1 MKIQIL
7 QIDIVFFGVD
17 PYFPAQQSYEFHFQ
31 LVEFLEMDSSDIG
44 YEVIAEEDVIE
55 ELRSY

>member
-7 QIDIVFFGVD
+7 QIDIVFFGVH
-17 PYFPAQQSYEFHFQ
+17 PYFPAQQSNEFHFQ
-31 LVEFLEMDSSDIG
+31 LVEFLEVDSSYVG
-44 YEVIAEEDVIE
+44 YEVVPEENVVE